1 MNWIEAAIRRP
12 VTTVA
17 ATLAIVLLGSVSLA
31 KMPVSLLPDV
41 TLPVLT
47 IRTNW
52 SGAAAE
58 EVSRF
63 IAEPV
68 EEAVA
73 AAPGLVDLRSVSRNG
88 SVTTTLQF
96 AWGTD
101 MQTTVLNVRER
112 LDNARGRLPTAA
124 ERPTLL
130 TSDPGERPIAVLALT
145 GKGDLS
151 SIARTA
157 REVHARRLEQLA
169 GIASVAVVGSPEDE
183 IRVEVDPERM
193 RAMGLTPDDI
203 ATAVQRANANGAG
216 GTIRRGQFRF
226 AVRAMT
232 EFRTPDE
239 IGDTPV
245 GPSSAP
251 YRLRDVATI
260 SVSTAE
266 PRTMTRLDGSPG
278 VGLVVYKDAG
288 SNTVQVTESLL
299 EAVEVLRTDFPDITL
314 TLVAAQAQFVSDALA
329 NLGQEIVLGAILSV
343 LVILL
348 FLRNVRLS
356 LAITMMVPLSVLVA
370 LVLLQQMDVTIN
382 ILSLGGLALGVGL
395 LVDNAIVVAEA
406 TGRKREEGMPLVQAA
421 ITATQEVSGPLIA
434 GTLTTLLVFGP
445 IVFVKGL
452 AAALF
457 RDLSL
462 SVVTS
467 VGASLI
473 LALTLMPVLIIGR
486 RRGSSGSY
494 YNFRDQ
500 RETAGIHGDQGLEER
515 QRQEQGSIPENPVSI
530 PKIPEK
536 AARGG
541 LTATLDAWGA
551 KLAHLYETGVL
562 WSLDHK
568 RFVLGA
574 TAIGAALTVW
584 IWTVIPKEILPAV
597 DEGMVVAALK
607 LPEGTA
613 IEETA
618 RQVGR
623 IEAAAREMGSSGMYA
638 RVGLATDEEILAG
651 ADPGTAAT
659 AQVIV
664 PVPDGADAAAF
675 ADRLRAAV
683 PDLAGGALALDL
695 AGQSEFGSLIG
706 REGRLVRVEV
716 TARTLRES
724 GQWAD
729 RARTLLKDI
738 PTLTDVRDAYA
749 STQPIVEVTLERD
762 RIAQRGISIDQV
774 SRALQGALGGVRASE
789 LRETDRRTPIN
800 VRFAGESNENLQAA
814 LATPINGVPVGQLV
828 SVRETRAP
836 IEVVRVNQRPVT
848 VVEALIAE
856 GGTERAERDVERAI
870 ADLLLPA
877 GVTAAVTGANAEQR
891 RTTEQLMLVALLS
904 AALMFL
910 VLAGEFA
917 SFTIPFVI
925 MFTVPLAT
933 IGGMAFLFVTGQSI
947 NAVAL
952 IGIVVMIGMADNEA
966 VVKLDAIRRYREA
979 GYPLREAILLG
990 GRIRLRAIA
999 MTAITTITGVLP
1011 LIFGWGSGGALYQ
1024 PLAAGVIGGSVTA
1037 LAGTFFVLPVV
1048 YELMER
1054 RQKTEDRRQQAG
1066 AGKGSA
1072 RAMS

>member
-17 ATLAIVLLGSVSLA
+17 STLAIVLLGSVSLA
-31 KMPVSLLPDV
+31 RLPVSLLPDV

-47 IRTNW
+47 IRTGW

-63 IAEPV
+63 VAEKV
-68 EEAVA
+68 EEAVSA
-73 AAPGLVDLRSVSRNG
+73 TPGLVDLRSVSRNG
-88 SVTTTLQF
+88 SVTTTMRF
-96 AWGTD
+96 EWGTD
-101 MQTTVLNVRER
+101 MPTTVLNVRER
-112 LDNARGRLPTAA
+112 LDNARAALPQTAD
-124 ERPTLL
+124 RPTLL

-145 GKGDLS
+145 GQGDLS
-151 SIARTA
+151 FIARTA
-157 REVHARRLEQLA
+157 REVYARRLEQLA
-169 GIASVAVVGSPEDE
+169 GVASVAVVGSPEDE
-183 IRVEVDPERM
+183 IRIEVNPDRM
-193 RAMGLTPDDI
+193 RALGLTPTDLADAI
-203 ATAVQRANANGAG
+203 QRANAPGAG

-226 AVRAMT
+226 SVRALT
-232 EFRTPDE
+232 ELRTADE
-239 IGDTPV
+239 IADTPV
-245 GPSSAP
+245 GPAGTP
-251 YRLRDVATI
+251 YRIRDVAT
-260 SVSTAE
+260 VSATTAE
-266 PRTMTRLDGSPG
+266 PRTMTRLDGRPG

-288 SNTVQVTESLL
+288 ANTVQVTDRLL
-299 EAVEVLRTDFPDITL
+299 ETVAQLRKDFPDITL
-314 TLVAAQAQFVSDALA
+314 TLVAAQARFVSDALS
-329 NLGQEIVLGAILSV
+329 NLGQEIVAGAVLSV

-348 FLRNVRLS
+348 FLRDWRLS
-356 LAITMMVPLSVLVA
+356 AAITLMVPLSVLVA
-370 LVLLQQMDVTIN
+370 LVLLQLMNVSVN

-406 TGRKREEGMPLVQAA
+406 TGRKREEGLALVPATIA
-421 ITATQEVSGPLIA
+421 ATQEVSGPLIA

-473 LALTLMPVLIIGR
+473 LALTLMPVMIIGR
-486 RRGSSGSY
+486 RRKAGSTSGGGDSPPETTGGAPLL
-494 YNFRDQ
+494 RDA
-500 RETAGIHGDQGLEER
+500 AGTH
-515 QRQEQGSIPENPVSI
+515 
-530 PKIPEK
+530 
-536 AARGG
+536 RG
-541 LTATLDAWGA
+541 AMSAMLDAWGA
-551 KLAHLYETGVL
+551 RLAHWYEAGVI

-568 RFVLGA
+568 AVVLGA
-574 TAIGAALTVW
+574 TALSAALTVGAW
-584 IWTVIPKEILPAV
+584 MAIPKEILPQV

-623 IEAAAREMGSSGMYA
+623 VEDAARTMGAQGIYA

-659 AQVIV
+659 AQALI
-664 PVPDGADAAAF
+664 PVPAGANAAAF

-683 PDLAGGALALDL
+683 PDLAQGALALDL

-716 TARTLRES
+716 TGRTLRES
-724 GQWAD
+724 ERWAD
-729 RARTLLKDI
+729 EARRLLKAI

-749 STQPIVEVTLERD
+749 STQPIVEVALARD
-762 RIAQRGISIDQV
+762 RIAERGVSIAQV
-774 SRALQGALGGVRASE
+774 TQALQGALGGVRASE
-789 LRETDRRTPIN
+789 LRETDRRRPIT
-800 VRFAGESNENLQAA
+800 VRFAGAANEDLQAA
-814 LATPINGVPVGQLV
+814 LATPIGGVPVGQLV

-848 VVEALIAE
+848 VVEGLIAA
-856 GGTERAERDVERAI
+856 GGTERAERDVERAL
-870 ADLLLPA
+870 ASLHLPP
-877 GVTAAVTGANAEQR
+877 GVSAQVTGANAEQR
-891 RTTEQLMLVALLS
+891 RTTEQLSLVALLS

-917 SFTIPFVI
+917 SFTIPLVV
-925 MFTVPLAT
+925 MLTVPLAA
-933 IGGMAFLFVTGQSI
+933 IGGILFLYVTGQSI

-966 VVKLDAIRRYREA
+966 VVKLDAIRRFREQ
-979 GYPLREAILLG
+979 GYSLRDAILHG

-999 MTAITTITGVLP
+999 MTSITTITGVLP
-1011 LIFGWGSGGALYQ
+1011 LIFNWGAGGALYQ

-1037 LAGTFFVLPVV
+1037 LAATFFVLPVA

-1054 RQKTEDRRQQAG
+1054 RR
-1066 AGKGSA
+1066 S
-1072 RAMS
+1072 

>member
-17 ATLAIVLLGSVSLA
+17 STLAIVLLGSVSLA
-31 KMPVSLLPDV
+31 RLPVSLLPDV

-47 IRTNW
+47 IRTGW

-63 IAEPV
+63 VAEKV
-68 EEAVA
+68 EEAVSA
-73 AAPGLVDLRSVSRNG
+73 TPGLVDLRSVSRNG
-88 SVTTTLQF
+88 SVTTTMRF
-96 AWGTD
+96 EWGTD
-101 MQTTVLNVRER
+101 MPTTVLNVRER
-112 LDNARGRLPTAA
+112 LDNARAALPQTAD
-124 ERPTLL
+124 RPTLL

-145 GKGDLS
+145 GQGDLS
-151 SIARTA
+151 FIARTA
-157 REVHARRLEQLA
+157 REVYARRLEQLA
-169 GIASVAVVGSPEDE
+169 GVASVAVVGSPEDE
-183 IRVEVDPERM
+183 IRIEVNPDRM
-193 RAMGLTPDDI
+193 RALGLTPTDLADAI
-203 ATAVQRANANGAG
+203 QRANAPGAG

-226 AVRAMT
+226 SVRALT
-232 EFRTPDE
+232 ELRTADE
-239 IGDTPV
+239 IADTPV
-245 GPSSAP
+245 GPAGTP
-251 YRLRDVATI
+251 YRIRDVAT
-260 SVSTAE
+260 VSATTAE
-266 PRTMTRLDGSPG
+266 PRTMTRLDGRPG

-288 SNTVQVTESLL
+288 ANTVQVTDRLL
-299 EAVEVLRTDFPDITL
+299 ETVAQLRKDFPDITL
-314 TLVAAQAQFVSDALA
+314 TLVAAQARFVSDALS
-329 NLGQEIVLGAILSV
+329 NLGQEIVAGAVLSV

-348 FLRNVRLS
+348 FLRDWRLS
-356 LAITMMVPLSVLVA
+356 AAITLMVPLSVLVA
-370 LVLLQQMDVTIN
+370 LVLLQLMNVSVN

-406 TGRKREEGMPLVQAA
+406 TGRKREEGLALVPATIA
-421 ITATQEVSGPLIA
+421 ATQEVSGPLIA

-473 LALTLMPVLIIGR
+473 LALTLMPVMIIGR
-486 RRGSSGSY
+486 RRKAGSTSGGGDSPPKTTGGAPLL
-494 YNFRDQ
+494 RDA
-500 RETAGIHGDQGLEER
+500 AGTH
-515 QRQEQGSIPENPVSI
+515 
-530 PKIPEK
+530 
-536 AARGG
+536 RG
-541 LTATLDAWGA
+541 AMSAMLDAWGA
-551 KLAHLYETGVL
+551 RLAHWYEAGVI

-568 RFVLGA
+568 AVVLGA
-574 TAIGAALTVW
+574 TALSAALTVGAW
-584 IWTVIPKEILPAV
+584 MAIPKEILPQV

-623 IEAAAREMGSSGMYA
+623 VEDAARAMGAQGIYA

-659 AQVIV
+659 AQALI
-664 PVPDGADAAAF
+664 PVPAGANAAAF

-683 PDLAGGALALDL
+683 PDLAQGALALDL

-716 TARTLRES
+716 TGRTLRES
-724 GQWAD
+724 ERWAD
-729 RARTLLKDI
+729 EARRLLRAI

-749 STQPIVEVTLERD
+749 STQPIVEVALERD
-762 RIAQRGISIDQV
+762 RIAERGVSIAQV
-774 SRALQGALGGVRASE
+774 TQALQGALGGVRASE
-789 LRETDRRTPIN
+789 LRETDRRRPIT
-800 VRFAGESNENLQAA
+800 VRFAGAANEDLQAA
-814 LATPINGVPVGQLV
+814 LATPIGGVPVGQLV

-848 VVEALIAE
+848 VVEGLIAA
-856 GGTERAERDVERAI
+856 GGTERAERDVERAL
-870 ADLLLPA
+870 ASLHLPP
-877 GVTAAVTGANAEQR
+877 GVSAQVTGANAEQR
-891 RTTEQLMLVALLS
+891 RTTEQLSLVALLS

-917 SFTIPFVI
+917 SFTIPLVV
-925 MFTVPLAT
+925 MLTVPLAA
-933 IGGMAFLFVTGQSI
+933 IGGILFLYVTGQSI

-966 VVKLDAIRRYREA
+966 VVKLDAIRRFREQ
-979 GYPLREAILLG
+979 GYSLRDAILHG

-999 MTAITTITGVLP
+999 MTSITTITGVLP
-1011 LIFGWGSGGALYQ
+1011 LIFNWGAGGALYQ

-1037 LAGTFFVLPVV
+1037 LAATFFVLPVA

-1054 RQKTEDRRQQAG
+1054 RR
-1066 AGKGSA
+1066 S
-1072 RAMS
+1072 